1 MASSWGSSWG
11 TSWGNAWG
19 SVGAVVAAVV
29 RGDDGGRVRR
39 RRIRPEEIIAIVE
52 AVKAAEEEA
61 QPKPTAKKR
70 KALTRK
76 IIETIDDDNIFTQ
89 ALKKPV
95 EQFVRR
101 EVAQVYQTGVSW
113 SEVYTAVTRIIEAAQ
128 AEARRIEQEIEDED
142 EFLILMAA

>member
-19 SVGAVVAAVV
+19 TVGAVVASAV

-52 AVKAAEEEA
+52 AVKAAEET

-95 EQFVRR
+95 AQFVRQ